1 MPRELHTRR
10 RPALRGLGSALA
22 LAALLAGCTPEPMP
36 TPTPTP
42 TRTVA
47 PSGDGVLRIGTL
59 LPTTGGSLAG
69 AAQLAGVRA
78 AVREINAAGGVDGTP
93 VELVSRDSG
102 DESTQ
107 AEAAFSAL
115 VERGVDVVIGPSS
128 STLVERLLPLAREA
142 GVPLISPAASA
153 PGLGADADGF
163 FARTIPAVSL
173 QGAVLGG
180 LLTAAGASEVA
191 LIVGADPVAGSIAAP
206 LEAALA
212 EVEEGELTTTTI
224 TSAASAA
231 SEVRTVVRA
240 RPDAVVL
247 ATSDPEVTVAVL
259 SALVDGRHAAS
270 KLWLTSLSLGDHAQ
284 TLPAGALEGARG
296 IRDGVIADDAFL
308 ARLRIEEPALGAAPF
323 AAEAYDATVIAA
335 LAAVLAGDD
344 GGPSIAWRLGEVT
357 RDGIPCTSFGAC
369 LDVLSTEPA
378 IAYAGLTGALALDAF
393 GSPTRAPYSLFRYDG
408 ENRPQYEGPLD

>member
-10 RPALRGLGSALA
+10 RPALLGLGSALA

-59 LPTTGGSLAG
+59 LPTTGGSLPG

-128 STLVERLLPLAREA
+128 STLVERLLPLARGA

-180 LLTAAGASEVA
+180 LLTAARASEVA
-191 LIVGADPVAGSIAAP
+191 LIVGSDPVAGSLAAP

-212 EVEEGELTTTTI
+212 EVEGELTTTTI
-224 TSAASAA
+224 TSAASVA

-259 SALVDGRHAAS
+259 SALVDGRFAAS